1 MTQMQNNLKKLH
13 FSGHETFP
21 LRYTWLPKIVRMVNE
36 NGKITDEPFI
46 VRELGVGQ
54 NMARAIRHWAESTQ
68 MVTREG
74 RDDYKTTYIAD
85 TLFSNKGDPYLER
98 RDSIWLLHYLICSN
112 SSKNT
117 LWYYL
122 FNYYTKDL
130 IVQEKFLQD
139 VAEFCRG
146 YSTKSFRMSTLE
158 RDFKCCMSMYAVTDP
173 AKTKDMQNLLA
184 SPMKELRLVYAL
196 AHHGEYSL
204 RRITS
209 KEISSELFAF
219 CLLDYLDK
227 MNYPSSVGI
236 DQILLEA
243 TSPGRL
249 FRLAEAILVDYL
261 VDFEQLSQGKY
272 IYDSTLGTKQILRNS
287 DVCINKKTWI
297 ERVYR

>member
-1 MTQMQNNLKKLH
+1 MTQMQNGLKKLH

-21 LRYTWLPKIVRMVNE
+21 LRYTWLPKVVRMVKG

-68 MVTREG
+68 MVTRQG
-74 RDDYKTTYIAD
+74 SDDYKTTYIAD
-85 TLFSNKGDPYLER
+85 TLFSSKGDPYLER
-98 RDSIWLLHYLICSN
+98 RDSIWLLHYLVCSN
-112 SSKNT
+112 PSKNT

-130 IVQEKFLQD
+130 IVQEKFLQG
-139 VAEFCRG
+139 VVEFCGR
-146 YSTKSFRMSTLE
+146 YSSKSFRMSTLE
-158 RDFKCCMSMYAVTDP
+158 RDFKCCMSMYAVMDR
-173 AKTKDMQNLLA
+173 AKTRDMQNLLA

-196 AHHGEYSL
+196 DHHGEYSL

-219 CLLDYLDK
+219 CLVDYLDK

-236 DQILLEA
+236 DQILLDVA
-243 TSPGRL
+243 SPGRL
-249 FRLAEAILVDYL
+249 FRLEESTLVDYL
-261 VDFEQLSQGKY
+261 VDFERLAQRKY
-272 IYDSTLGTKQILRNS
+272 IYDSTLGMKQILKKS
-287 DVCINKKTWI
+287 DEFINKKKWI
-297 ERVYR
+297 ERVYK